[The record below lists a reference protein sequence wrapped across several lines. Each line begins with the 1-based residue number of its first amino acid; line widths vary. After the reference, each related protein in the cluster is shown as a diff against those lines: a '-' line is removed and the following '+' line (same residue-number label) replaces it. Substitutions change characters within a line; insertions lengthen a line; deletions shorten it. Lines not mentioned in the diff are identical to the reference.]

1 MLRERGRHVQHKPVG
16 VGIAAPYELRAAL
29 HQRGNEATL
38 RPSLSSFAI
47 TRVALRLRYSCNAA
61 SSGVLFHALHFGL
74 LCCELASR
82 EMAKDGGALCFRP

>member
-38 RPSLSSFAI
+38 RPSLSE
-47 TRVALRLRYSCNAA
+47 LRFYEGCLAPT
-61 SSGVLFHALHFGL
+61 VLLG
-74 LCCELASR
+74 R
-82 EMAKDGGALCFRP
+82 E